1 MEKARVQETLLHR
14 SRDCKEL
21 VGESLPVGDE
31 VKRQL
36 WLAGPLIA
44 GSLLQNLIQMISI
57 MFVGHLGEL
66 PLAGASVATS
76 FATVT
81 GFSLLVSNISL
92 RCFLI
97 MLHFFYISIG
107 AFVGWKRANL
117 FGCPHWFVHAIPLLA
132 VKEAEFFFF

>member
-1 MEKARVQETLLHR
+1 MEKPSVEETLLQR
-14 SRDCKEL
+14 SRDKKEL

-36 WLAGPLIA
+36 WLAGPLTA

-81 GFSLLVSNISL
+81 GFSLL
-92 RCFLI
+92 
-97 MLHFFYISIG
+97 
-107 AFVGWKRANL
+107 A
-117 FGCPHWFVHAIPLLA
+117 
-132 VKEAEFFFF
+132 KEAEFSGEKKEQKEGDFAT